1 MVKFLESVVF
11 GRLMR
16 LNDKGDLLEYRKT
29 EQYRGTIS
37 AEHRNIIYRE
47 SLRVCYHSHEDEQ
60 SFHVYAWP
68 ISLPKEIDAWVR
80 NFVWSGDGQKRKLV
94 TVPWASVCN
103 PVHEGSSGLRSIR
116 RINEVVVL
124 HLGVEVWARG
134 GFWEMILTFIF
145 GKASGLSNLT
155 S

>member
-60 SFHVYAWP
+60 
-68 ISLPKEIDAWVR
+68 R
-80 NFVWSGDGQKRKLV
+80 
-94 TVPWASVCN
+94 
-103 PVHEGSSGLRSIR
+103 
-116 RINEVVVL
+116 
-124 HLGVEVWARG
+124 
-134 GFWEMILTFIF
+134 
-145 GKASGLSNLT
+145 
-155 S
+155 